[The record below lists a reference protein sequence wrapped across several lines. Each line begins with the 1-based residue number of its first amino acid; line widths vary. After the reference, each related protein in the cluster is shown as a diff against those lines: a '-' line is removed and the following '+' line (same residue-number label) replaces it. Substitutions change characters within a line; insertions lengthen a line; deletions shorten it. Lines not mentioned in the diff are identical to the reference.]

1 MKKSI
6 VALCALIAVLISG
19 SDVFAQTGNGRM
31 VDRIIAVVGSQIIKE
46 SDIEN
51 TFQQYKAEGYLMTDS
66 LRGAILEELMIR
78 KLLVQQAIHDSIEV
92 SDSDVDNE
100 IDRRMRYYIA
110 QLGSEEAFEEYYG
123 KTVETYKF
131 ELRDDIRELILV
143 QRMQS
148 QIVGGV
154 TVSPQ
159 EVKDFFNSMHP
170 DSLPLIPSEVEVGQ
184 IVIVPPVN
192 PELKEFTRME
202 LEDIR
207 QRIMKGT
214 LDWCIAASTY
224 TDDPGSKMTCGK
236 YENIRRGT
244 FVPEF
249 DAVCFR
255 LKEGEISEVF
265 ETEYGFHFVKLI
277 SRKGEEVTI
286 QHILKAIPTA
296 PADLQK
302 AKVRLDSIMKMV
314 RLDSLTFCEA
324 AAKFSSDENSKF
336 ACGLILNPLTGTSKI
351 PMDLLGELDPNP
363 DFAIIVGQLKVGQYS
378 APHPCYTIDG
388 KQAYRVLWLKS
399 RSEPHKANL
408 KDDYQLIQDMALQK
422 KQEEKMREWVMSKLP
437 YMYIRID
444 ADYRHYKF
452 KYPWLDYIK
461 P

>member
-1 MKKSI
+1 MVI
-6 VALCALIAVLISG
+6 GAVMISQSQLFG
-19 SDVFAQTGNGRM
+19 QSGDGRM
-31 VDRIIAVVGSQIIKE
+31 VDRIVAVVGSQIIKE

-51 TFQQYKAEGYLMTDS
+51 AFQEYKAEGYEMNDS
-66 LRGAILEELMIR
+66 LRGAILEELMLR
-78 KLLVQQAIHDSIEV
+78 KLLVQQAIHDSVEV

-110 QLGSEEAFEEYYG
+110 QLGSQEAFEKFYG
-123 KTVETYKF
+123 KTVEAYKF
-131 ELRDDIRELILV
+131 ELRGQIRELLIV

-154 TVSPQ
+154 SVSPQ
-159 EVKDFFNSMHP
+159 DVKDFFNSIPP

-192 PELKEFTRME
+192 PELKEYTKMQ
-202 LEDIR
+202 LESIR
-207 QRIMKGT
+207 QRIIGGT
-214 LDWCIAASTY
+214 LDWCVAASTY

-236 YENIRRGT
+236 YENVRRGT

-249 DAVCFR
+249 DAVCFK
-255 LKEGEISEVF
+255 LKEGEVSEVF

-277 SRKGEEVTI
+277 TRKGEEVTI

-296 PADLQK
+296 PEDLLK
-302 AKVRLDSIMKMV
+302 AKSRLDSIMKFV

-324 AAKFSSDENSKF
+324 AAKFSSDESSKF
-336 ACGLILNPLTGTSKI
+336 ACGLILNPMTGTSKI
-351 PMDLLGELDPNP
+351 DMDLLGQIDPNP
-363 DFAIIVGQLKVGQYS
+363 DFPIIVGQMKVGQYS

-422 KQEEKMREWVMSKLP
+422 KQEEKLREWVLSRLP
-437 YMYIRID
+437 YTYIRI
-444 ADYRHYKF
+444 ADDYKKYNF
-452 KYPWLDYIK
+452 SYPWLDYIK
-461 P
+461 

>member
-1 MKKSI
+1 MKKFFIAVCS
-6 VALCALIAVLISG
+6 VCALILTQSHLI
-19 SDVFAQTGNGRM
+19 AQTGGGKM
-31 VDRIIAVVGSQIIKE
+31 VDRIVAVVGSQIIKE

-51 TFQQYKAEGYLMTDS
+51 AFQEYKAEGYLMSDS
-66 LRGAILEELMIR
+66 LRGAILEELMLR

-92 SDSDVDNE
+92 SDADVDNE

-110 QLGSEEAFEEYYG
+110 QLGSEEAFEKFYG
-123 KTVETYKF
+123 KTVEAYKF
-131 ELRDDIRELILV
+131 ELRGDIRELLLV

-159 EVKDFFNSMHP
+159 DVRDFFNSIPP
-170 DSLPLIPSEVEVGQ
+170 DSLPLVPSEVEVGQ
-184 IVIVPPVN
+184 IVTVPPVN

-207 QRIMKGT
+207 QRIIKGT

-224 TDDPGSKMTCGK
+224 TDDPGSKLTCGK

-249 DAVCFR
+249 DAVCFK
-255 LKEGEISEVF
+255 LKEGEVSEIF
-265 ETEYGFHFVKLI
+265 ETDYGFHFVKLI

-286 QHILKAIPTA
+286 QHILKAIPTD

-302 AKVRLDSIMKMV
+302 AKLRLDSIMKFV

-324 AAKFSSDENSKF
+324 AAKFSSDEQSKF

-351 PMDLLGELDPNP
+351 DMDLLGQIDPNP
-363 DFAIIVGQLKVGQYS
+363 DFPIIVGQLKVGQYS
-378 APHPCYTIDG
+378 APHPCYTMDG

-422 KQEEKMREWVMSKLP
+422 KQEEKMREWVLSKLP
-437 YMYIRID
+437 HVYIRIAD
-444 ADYRHYKF
+444 DYRHYKF
-452 KYPWLDYIK
+452 KYPWVDYIK
-461 P
+461 

>member
-1 MKKSI
+1 MKKFI
-6 VALCALIAVLISG
+6 IALSTVCA
-19 SDVFAQTGNGRM
+19 VFLSQSSLTAQQGNGRM
-31 VDRIIAVVGSQIIKE
+31 VDRIVAWVGSQIIKE

-51 TFQQYKAEGYLMTDS
+51 AFQEYKAEGYDMNDS
-66 LRGAILEELMIR
+66 LRGAILEELMLR

-110 QLGSEEAFEEYYG
+110 QLGSQEAFEKFYG
-123 KTVETYKF
+123 KTVEAYKF
-131 ELRDDIRELILV
+131 ELRGQVRELLIV

-148 QIVGGV
+148 QIVGNV
-154 TVSPQ
+154 SVSPQ
-159 EVKDFFNSMHP
+159 DVRDFFNSIPP

-192 PELKEFTRME
+192 EELKEYTRMQ
-202 LEDIR
+202 LESIR
-207 QRIMKGT
+207 QRIIGGT
-214 LDWCIAASTY
+214 LDWCVAASTY

-236 YENIRRGT
+236 YENVRRGT

-249 DAVCFR
+249 DAVCFK
-255 LKEGEISEVF
+255 LKEGETSEVF

-296 PADLQK
+296 PEDLQK
-302 AKVRLDSIMKMV
+302 AKQRLDSIMKLV
-314 RLDSLTFCEA
+314 RLDSMTFCEA
-324 AAKFSSDENSKF
+324 AAKFSSDESSKF

-351 PMDLLGELDPNP
+351 DMDLLGQIDPNP
-363 DFAIIVGQLKVGQYS
+363 DFPIIVGQMKVGQYS
-378 APHPCYTIDG
+378 AAHPCYTMDG

-422 KQEEKMREWVMSKLP
+422 KQEEKLRQWVLSRLP
-437 YMYIRID
+437 FTYIRIVD
-444 ADYRHYKF
+444 DYKTYHF

-461 P
+461 